1 MPIHNLACLSW
12 QFAATA
18 RRGWADPLDDPQ
30 RLPEWLP
37 ARVPGTVQRDL
48 MAAGRLPDL
57 TAVLD
62 LEAALA
68 EVDAQDWWYRAE
80 LPAAEPGQRLW
91 LCFAGIDY
99 FAAVT
104 VNGVEL
110 GRRAGMFA
118 PREWEVTPWLQ
129 NGPATLA
136 VRLWGGGSLPHWPR
150 SRRWRLARWLLRRLQ
165 NGPPAFDDRL
175 LSLKAPVHYGWDFA
189 PRLLAVGIWD
199 DVLLHT
205 AVGVGIR
212 EVWARATWGPEYGL
226 MLHLELDADRT
237 RTVTLVASLCPVH
250 VADEGE
256 QSAVW
261 SFPVPA
267 GYSRR
272 SVPWVQARLRPWA
285 THDRGFPHLY
295 RLRLELRDEHGR
307 LLDVRETRVGAR
319 TIGWEGGAG
328 SMVPLVLNGERLFW
342 RGINWVPLDLLRG
355 GEDDEARYRHLLGQA
370 RAAGVNAVRVWGG
383 GGRERRFFYD
393 LCDELGLLVWQEM
406 PIACVFF
413 DRLPRDRAFLA
424 LAQQEARGI
433 IRTLR
438 GHPSVFVWCGGNEW
452 GPRRHRRLAATLS
465 RVAAAEDPGRRWLP
479 ASPGPGD
486 SHNWQVWHGK
496 ASPVAYVRDPAPL
509 LSEFG
514 LAAPPDRDHLARL
527 LPPEALWPPGPAWQQ
542 RQAEP
547 DKLWHY
553 ARLVNPAL
561 SVLSPPD
568 AFVAASQQ
576 AQARGLQVGIEAYR
590 LREGAVGC
598 FLWQWNE
605 PWPAISWS
613 IFPYRGPAKAAYGQ
627 IVRSYAPLAPLAR
640 VVKGTIELWLVND
653 GFQSPGSCR
662 FHACLDGK
670 PIWEGEVIPPVNGR
684 MRVAVLPRADGR
696 LLTLHLRGPGLDLHN
711 DYLLDLWP
719 ARSPVSP
726 FARLRQRVK
735 AYLLRW

>member
-1 MPIHNLACLSW
+1 MPIHNLASLSW
-12 QFAATA
+12 QLAPTA

-30 RLPEWLP
+30 RLQDWLP

-57 TAVLD
+57 TGVLD
-62 LEAALA
+62 LEAVLA
-68 EVDAQDWWYRAE
+68 EVDAQDWWYRVE
-80 LPAAEPGQRLW
+80 LPAAEPGQRFW
-91 LCFAGIDY
+91 LRFAGIDY

-118 PREWEVTPWLQ
+118 PREWEITPWLQ
-129 NGPATLA
+129 NDPATLA
-136 VRLWGGGSLPHWPR
+136 VRLWGGGSLPRWPR
-150 SRRWRLARWLLRRLQ
+150 TRRWRLARWLFERWQ
-165 NGPPAFDDRL
+165 NGPPPFDDRL

-189 PRLLAVGIWD
+189 PRLLAIGIWD
-199 DVLLHT
+199 DVTLHA
-205 AVGVGIR
+205 AVGVGFR
-212 EVWARATWGPEYGL
+212 DVWARATWGPEYGL
-226 MLHLELDADRT
+226 MLHLELDADRA
-237 RTVTLVASLCPVH
+237 RKVTLVAGLRPVNFTGE
-250 VADEGE
+250 AE

-261 SFPVPA
+261 SFSVPA

-272 SVPWVQARLRPWA
+272 TVPWRQARLRPWA

-295 RLRLELRDEHGR
+295 HLRLDLHDEQGR
-307 LLDVRETRVGAR
+307 LLDAIETPVGAR
-319 TIGWEGGAG
+319 TIGWQGDAG
-328 SMVPLVLNGERLFW
+328 QMGPLVLNGERLFL

-355 GEDDEARYRHLLGQA
+355 AEDEEDRYRHLLHQA

-383 GGRERRFFYD
+383 GGRERRFFYN
-393 LCDELGLLVWQEM
+393 LCDTLGLLVWQEM

-413 DRLPRDRAFLA
+413 DRLPQDRAFLA
-424 LAQQEARGI
+424 LVQQEARGL
-433 IRTLR
+433 IRMLR
-438 GHPSVFVWCGGNEW
+438 GHPSLFVWCGGNEW

-465 RVAAAEDPGRRWLP
+465 RIAAVEDPGRRWLP

-496 ASPVAYVRDPAPL
+496 ASPLVYARDPAPL

-514 LAAPPDRDHLARL
+514 LAAPPDRAHLARL

-561 SVLSPPD
+561 SVLSAPE
-568 AFVAASQQ
+568 AFIAACQQ
-576 AQARGLQVGIEAYR
+576 AQARGLQAGIEAYR
-590 LREGAVGC
+590 LRNEAVGC

-627 IVRSYAPLAPLAR
+627 IARSYAILAPLAR
-640 VVKGTIELWLVND
+640 LAEDTIELWVVHD
-653 GFQSPGSCR
+653 GLER
-662 FHACLDGK
+662 FGPCWLTVHLDGQ
-670 PIWEGEVIPPVNGR
+670 PIWEGEVTPPANGR
-684 MRVAVLPRADGR
+684 VRVAVLPRRPGR
-696 LLTLHLRGPGLDLHN
+696 LLSLRLRGPGLDRSN
-711 DYLLDLWP
+711 DYRLDLWP
-719 ARSPVSP
+719 APDTPSPLG
-726 FARLRQRVK
+726 RLRQRLK
-735 AYLLRW
+735 AHQLRW